1 MGKQTRA
8 SSADKS
14 SLKKFPLQQ
23 SIPFPD
29 TPSVTGVWSRSWSM
43 YCPIAIKRVVK
54 RDEGLGDVPIIVLET
69 VLEDGKFI
77 LGTNKPVRASII
89 PLEYH
94 PIMF

>member
-1 MGKQTRA
+1 
-8 SSADKS
+8 
-14 SLKKFPLQQ
+14 
-23 SIPFPD
+23 
-29 TPSVTGVWSRSWSM
+29 M

-77 LGTNKPVRASII
+77 LGTNKPVRTSII

-94 PIMF
+94 PITRRCLISKIYTSTSIPYHLNILDP

>member
-1 MGKQTRA
+1 
-8 SSADKS
+8 
-14 SLKKFPLQQ
+14 
-23 SIPFPD
+23 
-29 TPSVTGVWSRSWSM
+29 M

-77 LGTNKPVRASII
+77 LGTNKPVRTIVI

-94 PIMF
+94 PISIIPLERHAVVLISKIYTSTSIPYHLNILDP

>member
-1 MGKQTRA
+1 
-8 SSADKS
+8 
-14 SLKKFPLQQ
+14 
-23 SIPFPD
+23 
-29 TPSVTGVWSRSWSM
+29 M

-77 LGTNKPVRASII
+77 LGTNKPVRTIVI

-94 PIMF
+94 PISIITLEMVLISKIYTSTSIPYHLNILDP